1 MSSIRR
7 YMTLILVSAMVLII
21 FSAAIHGYRA
31 AMTMSSQLLDSELKS
46 MVQAVT
52 LYYLPDEEAHPES
65 DLVYQVWNG
74 DRLVSHSVNAPK
86 EPIAYGDAAFSDQ
99 NFQSSRWR
107 VYQQPLSN
115 GMVVMVAQ
123 PLQNRITLTD
133 SLTVSAIMPFIY
145 SVPIL
150 AIIVFFFVSR
160 GLSPLKTLSAKL
172 SARKGKDLSPVH
184 LSRVPEE
191 MQPVVDTLNAMFSR
205 LHDAF
210 EREQQFASNAAHELR
225 TPLSV
230 MKINL
235 HNLATEMPGEQG
247 KLRAI
252 QQDADRMIHVVNQ
265 ILLLSRTSPELF
277 YLQLSSVDV
286 YRIAQ
291 RVITDLYSKI
301 EAKKQDISLHGN
313 DTFLMSTEF
322 ALYTLLQNLIA
333 NASAYSPNEATIQVT
348 ISSDAQG
355 VVICVE
361 DSGPGIAPEERENV
375 LKRFYRDQQD
385 EKYKSHGSGLGLAIV
400 GQIVTLHQGS
410 ITLDTASL
418 GGLSVTVTLPSEQGA
433 LC

>member
-1 MSSIRR
+1 
-7 YMTLILVSAMVLII
+7 MTLILVSAMVLII

-31 AMTMSSQLLDSELKS
+31 AMSMSSQLLDSELKS

-52 LYYLPDEEAHPES
+52 LQYQPENAHVENG
-65 DLVYQVWNG
+65 LVYQVWS
-74 DRLVSHSVNAPK
+74 DDTLVSKSPNAPS
-86 EPIAYGDAAFSDQ
+86 EPIAFGDAPFSDQ
-99 NFQSSRWR
+99 NFQATRWR
-107 VYQQPLSN
+107 VYQHALSN
-115 GMVVMVAQ
+115 GMVIMVAQ

-150 AIIVFFFVSR
+150 AVIVFFFVSR
-160 GLSPLKTLSAKL
+160 GLRPLKTLSAKL
-172 SARKGKDLSPVH
+172 SARKGKDLSAIR

-235 HNLATEMPGEQG
+235 HNLASELPSEKG
-247 KLRAI
+247 KLSAI

-286 YRIAQ
+286 YSIAQ

-301 EAKKQDISLHGN
+301 EAKQQDISLNGEEA
-313 DTFLMSTEF
+313 FLMSTEF
-322 ALYTLLQNLIA
+322 TLYTLLQNLIA
-333 NASAYSPNEATIQVT
+333 NACTYSPERAIIQVAVAT
-348 ISSDAQG
+348 DAGG
-355 VVICVE
+355 VEITVE
-361 DSGPGIAPEERENV
+361 DSGPGIAPEERANV

-385 EKYKSHGSGLGLAIV
+385 AKYKSHGSGLGLAIV
-400 GQIVTLHQGS
+400 GQIVTLHHGS
-410 ITLDTASL
+410 IELDTASL
-418 GGLSVTVTLPSEQGA
+418 GGLRVTVALPSEQGA